1 MCLVCLFVC
10 LFVFV
15 CFLLFFFLL
24 NCFLKRDERERER
37 EREKETRERERGGN
51 LHETQRSVTKCEF
64 IWAWET
70 NLTFC
75 FFIKKFIIITVYYL
89 ISFFVCFFFPDIFP
103 HLTVDSMKA
112 SISHD
117 FGCYTFKSC
126 LKKSSIRI
134 GAREIGIFV
143 LRKRNKLKKWE
154 FQTEKKRKRKTG
166 AQVFLA
172 SCADWLEKLR

>member
-1 MCLVCLFVC
+1 MSECVWFVC
-10 LFVFV
+10 LFVF
-15 CFLLFFFLL
+15 LLFFS
-24 NCFLKRDERERER
+24 CWIVFLKETRERERER
-37 EREKETRERERGGN
+37 ERKRRERQREGEIYTKHRDRSPSANSFEPERQIWPFVFLLKN
-51 LHETQRSVTKCEF
+51 LLLLLF
-64 IWAWET
+64 ITWFHFLFA
-70 NLTFC
+70 
-75 FFIKKFIIITVYYL
+75 
-89 ISFFVCFFFPDIFP
+89 FFFPDIFP

-154 FQTEKKRKRKTG
+154 FQTEKKEKERRVLKYSS
-166 AQVFLA
+166 QVVQT
-172 SCADWLEKLR
+172 D